1 MFAGIYDRDENSRQL
16 LRDALGHE
24 PELCFDPGLQFPAEI
39 QTPRSGSERPYVA
52 VYGHNF
58 PASFRQAVRHWAAS
72 RGSRLLSI
80 GYRND
85 WAAEQHITAGP
96 EDFTRIMAQSAALAT
111 NFFHACLSALLTA
124 QPFTSH

>member
-1 MFAGIYDRDENSRQL
+1 M
-16 LRDALGHE
+16 
-24 PELCFDPGLQFPAEI
+24 

-72 RGSRLLSI
+72 RGYRLVSI

-85 WAAEQHITAGP
+85 WADEQNITAGP
-96 EDFTRIMAQSAALAT
+96 EDFARIMAQSAAVAT
-111 NFFHACLSALLTA
+111 NFFNGCVFALLNA
-124 QPFTSH
+124 RSEEHTSGLQSLMRITYAVFCLKKKTTHTPDDVITN